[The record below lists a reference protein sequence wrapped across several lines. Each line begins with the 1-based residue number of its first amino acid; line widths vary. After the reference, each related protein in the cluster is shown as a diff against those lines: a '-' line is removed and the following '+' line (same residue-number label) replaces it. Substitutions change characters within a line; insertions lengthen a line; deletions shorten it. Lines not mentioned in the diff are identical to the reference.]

1 MFPAG
6 CLLFLHSR
14 RCSFYS
20 GYLLPGLE
28 ITCLRRPVALLS
40 RSTCAPRPLAAA
52 VGVNPSVVGV
62 RAAVCIATTV
72 KATGQS
78 VFRIWENET

>member
-1 MFPAG
+1 M
-6 CLLFLHSR
+6 S
-14 RCSFYS
+14 
-20 GYLLPGLE
+20 LP
-28 ITCLRRPVALLS
+28 P
-40 RSTCAPRPLAAA
+40 RSTYAPRPLAAA